1 MDEIINAA
9 SETAIAAPPE
19 ESSPEGGFLPEPH
32 AEITAQETGE
42 PAAVEAA
49 PESIESEAVILEE
62 VSRDPNR
69 KWYVIHTY
77 AGYENKVKAN
87 LLRRIESM
95 GMRDKIFRVLV
106 PEEEEIEFKDGKRRT
121 VQKKIYPGYVLVE
134 MVMSDDSW
142 YVVRNTSGV
151 TGFVGQGIKP
161 IPLPEEEVKQILR
174 LMKLEA
180 PVKVKLDLDIGQP
193 IRVTHGPFQD
203 FTGVVE
209 EVSPEREKVKVLISI
224 FSRETPV
231 ELDFGQVEKL

>member
-1 MDEIINAA
+1 MEEITN
-9 SETAIAAPPE
+9 SNLETAIAAPAEGTALEVIPE
-19 ESSPEGGFLPEPH
+19 GDFISAESAEIPPEVALEQEEAESPE
-32 AEITAQETGE
+32 
-42 PAAVEAA
+42 AAA
-49 PESIESEAVILEE
+49 SDE

-87 LLRRIESM
+87 LLRRIDSM

-121 VQKKIYPGYVLVE
+121 VQRKIYPGYVLVE
-134 MVMSDDSW
+134 MLMNDDSW

-161 IPLPEEEVKQILR
+161 IPLPEEEIKQILR

-180 PVKVKLDLDIGQP
+180 PVKVKLDLDVGHP